1 MPLTFQNR
9 AEAFEAKFAF
19 DENLRFRITA
29 RRDKLFARWL
39 ATQERLSETAYQ
51 GLLKTIMAV
60 PDGDGHDEALLVLVQ
75 SAPARLHGN
84 ALSADALRAALAS
97 SHNEAKAQLFG
108 EMNNGATA

>member
-1 MPLTFQNR
+1 MPITFQNR

-19 DENLRFRITA
+19 DENLRFRVTA
-29 RRDKLFARWL
+29 RRDKLFAHWL
-39 ATQERLSETAYQ
+39 ATQERLSETASE

-60 PDGDGHDEALLVLVQ
+60 PDGNGHDEALLALVQ

-84 ALSADALRAALAS
+84 ALSTEALRAALAS

-108 EMNNGATA
+108 EMNDEAKA